1 MLFHLL
7 NARGIMSHVIK
18 KRITEAHCSV
28 VCLQHVYVLRIRAI
42 TFQGLDVLLG
52 LESKNTEF
60 VELS

>member
-18 KRITEAHCSV
+18 KSITEAYCAV
-28 VCLQHVYVLRIRAI
+28 VCLQHVYVLRIKAI
-42 TFQGLDVLLG
+42 TLQGLDMLLK
-52 LESKNTEF
+52 LESENTEF